1 MAQPAGLTIIGC
13 GALARELL
21 DLTKQFPDGQ
31 VDLTCLP
38 AIWHNS
44 PEKITPG
51 LAKKITSLKKQGRRI
66 LVAYGDC
73 GTGGDIDRLLEKEQV
88 DRIAGPHCYEMYM
101 GKADF
106 DAEMEAELGTF
117 FVTDYMV
124 RHFERIVMKGMGLR
138 DHPQLRDM
146 YFGNY
151 TRFLYLAQT
160 EDEALQRKA
169 EKGAEELG
177 LRYEYRLTGYGEFTQ
192 FMGQAAG
199 QSSPPHTE

>member
-1 MAQPAGLTIIGC
+1 
-13 GALARELL
+13 
-21 DLTKQFPDGQ
+21 
-31 VDLTCLP
+31 
-38 AIWHNS
+38 
-44 PEKITPG
+44 
-51 LAKKITSLKKQGRRI
+51 
-66 LVAYGDC
+66 
-73 GTGGDIDRLLEKEQV
+73 
-88 DRIAGPHCYEMYM
+88 M

-160 EDEALQRKA
+160 EDDALQRKA

-199 QSSPPHTE
+199 QSSTPHTE

>member
-1 MAQPAGLTIIGC
+1 MAAVP
-13 GALARELL
+13 LARELL
-21 DLTKQFPDGQ
+21 DLIKQFPDGQ

-51 LAKKITSLKKQGRRI
+51 LAKKSLSEKTGAPY

-73 GTGGDIDRLLEKEQV
+73 GTGGDIDRLLQREQV
-88 DRIAGPHCYEMYM
+88 DPYRGPHCYEMYM

-160 EDEALQRKA
+160 EDDALQRKA
-169 EKGAEELG
+169 EKALKS
-177 LRYEYRLTGYGEFTQ
+177 LVCV
-192 FMGQAAG
+192 MNIV
-199 QSSPPHTE
+199 